1 MMIESIEIEIDIT
14 DALGALD
21 PALAEPCHWHYGT
34 RIETILQQ
42 WGEPL
47 RWAIT
52 AVDRE
57 TNIAQIEAIVIKE
70 SGVAQLRD
78 EKYRRGEATPL

>member
-14 DALGALD
+14 DVSGALNT
-21 PALAEPCHWHYGT
+21 E
-34 RIETILQQ
+34 IETTLQQ

-52 AVDRE
+52 AVDHE
-57 TNIAQIEAIVIKE
+57 TNIATIVIK
-70 SGVAQLRD
+70 A
-78 EKYRRGEATPL
+78 

>member
-1 MMIESIEIEIDIT
+1 MIIESIEIEMDII
-14 DALGALD
+14 AVLGELD
-21 PALAEPCHWHYGT
+21 TA
-34 RIETILQQ
+34 IETTLQQ

-57 TNIAQIEAIVIKE
+57 TNIAQIEAIVIRE
-70 SGVAQLRD
+70 
-78 EKYRRGEATPL
+78 

>member
-1 MMIESIEIEIDIT
+1 MIIESIEIEMDII
-14 DALGALD
+14 AVLGELD
-21 PALAEPCHWHYGT
+21 TA
-34 RIETILQQ
+34 IETTLQQ

-57 TNIAQIEAIVIKE
+57 TNIAQIEAIVISLKPK
-70 SGVAQLRD
+70 A
-78 EKYRRGEATPL
+78 

>member
-1 MMIESIEIEIDIT
+1 MIIESIEIEMDIT
-14 DALGALD
+14 ATLGQLD
-21 PALAEPCHWHYGT
+21 RA
-34 RIETILQQ
+34 IEITLQK

-52 AVDRE
+52 TVDRE

-70 SGVAQLRD
+70 
-78 EKYRRGEATPL
+78 

>member
-1 MMIESIEIEIDIT
+1 MIIESIEIEMDIT
-14 DALGALD
+14 AALGALD
-21 PALAEPCHWHYGT
+21 LE
-34 RIETILQQ
+34 IEAKLKT

-57 TNIAQIEAIVIKE
+57 TNTAQIEAIVIKE
-70 SGVAQLRD
+70 
-78 EKYRRGEATPL
+78 

>member
-1 MMIESIEIEIDIT
+1 MIIESIEIELDIT
-14 DALGALD
+14 GGLGALD
-21 PALAEPCHWHYGT
+21 RE
-34 RIETILQQ
+34 IETTLQK

-70 SGVAQLRD
+70 
-78 EKYRRGEATPL
+78 

>member
-1 MMIESIEIEIDIT
+1 MIIESIEIEMDII
-14 DALGALD
+14 AVLGELD
-21 PALAEPCHWHYGT
+21 TA
-34 RIETILQQ
+34 IETTLQQ

-57 TNIAQIEAIVIKE
+57 TNIAQIEAIVI
-70 SGVAQLRD
+70 RF
-78 EKYRRGEATPL
+78 

>member
-1 MMIESIEIEIDIT
+1 MIIESIEIEMDIK
-14 DALGALD
+14 AVLGELD
-21 PALAEPCHWHYGT
+21 TA
-34 RIETILQQ
+34 IEAMLQQ

-57 TNIAQIEAIVIKE
+57 TNIAQIEAIVIRE
-70 SGVAQLRD
+70 
-78 EKYRRGEATPL
+78 

>member
-1 MMIESIEIEIDIT
+1 MELPSTHYPLPITQMKIQLVEIEMDITAAPGELAMAIESK
-14 DALGALD
+14 
-21 PALAEPCHWHYGT
+21 
-34 RIETILQQ
+34 LQE

-57 TNIAQIEAIVIKE
+57 TNIAQIEAIAIAE
-70 SGVAQLRD
+70 
-78 EKYRRGEATPL
+78 

>member
-1 MMIESIEIEIDIT
+1 MIIESIEIEMDII
-14 DALGALD
+14 AVLGELD
-21 PALAEPCHWHYGT
+21 TA
-34 RIETILQQ
+34 IETTLQQ

-57 TNIAQIEAIVIKE
+57 TNIAQIEAIVI
-70 SGVAQLRD
+70 RF
-78 EKYRRGEATPL
+78 EA

>member
-1 MMIESIEIEIDIT
+1 MMIESIEIEMDIT
-14 DALGALD
+14 SSLGELN
-21 PALAEPCHWHYGT
+21 
-34 RIETILQQ
+34 RSIEATLQQ

-57 TNIAQIEAIVIKE
+57 TNIAKIEAIVII
-70 SGVAQLRD
+70 V
-78 EKYRRGEATPL
+78 